1 MLENLAGKKRSKLMK
16 ILLFG
21 ATGMVG
27 DGVLR
32 WLIASPPVSRVV
44 AVSRKPL
51 VVQHPKLETV
61 IEPDMLHLQHV
72 NTLQDLDACFFCL
85 GASSVSMSP
94 EDYRR
99 LTYDLT
105 VAVARQLLPG
115 NPQMV
120 FEYISGEGTDA
131 KSRQRWAQIKAET
144 EAALLNMGFR
154 DAYALRPGLIQP
166 MRGVTSRVRSIR
178 WMYALTAPVFPF
190 LQKTFGRWVTSTDLL
205 AAAMLQL
212 AVKGSEKKIL
222 NTVEL
227 NALAR

>member
-1 MLENLAGKKRSKLMK
+1 MD

-32 WLIASPPVSRVV
+32 WLLASPKASRVV

-51 VVQHPKLETV
+51 SLQHSKLETV
-61 IEPDMLHLQHV
+61 IEADMFHLQHV
-72 NTLQDLDACFFCL
+72 NALRDFDACFFCL
-85 GASSVSMSP
+85 GASSVGMSS

-105 VAVARQLLPG
+105 VAVAAQLLPG
-115 NPQMV
+115 NPRMV

-131 KSRQRWAQIKAET
+131 KSRQRWAQVKAET
-144 EAALLNMGFR
+144 ETALLTMGFR
-154 DAYALRPGLIQP
+154 DAYALRPGFIQP
-166 MRGVTSRVRSIR
+166 MRGVTSRMRSIR

-205 AAAMLQL
+205 AAAMQQL
-212 AVKGSEKKIL
+212 AAEGSAKKTL
-222 NTVEL
+222 NTAEL
-227 NALAR
+227 NAVARNLPD

>member
-1 MLENLAGKKRSKLMK
+1 
-16 ILLFG
+16 
-21 ATGMVG
+21 MVG

-32 WLIASPPVSRVV
+32 WLISSPKASRVV

-51 VVQHPKLETV
+51 AVKHPKLETV
-61 IEPDMLHLQHV
+61 IEPDMFHLQHGS
-72 NTLQDLDACFFCL
+72 TFRDLDVCFFCL
-85 GASSVSMSP
+85 GASSVGMSP

-115 NPQMV
+115 NPRIV

-131 KSRQRWAQIKAET
+131 KSRQRWAQVKAET
-144 EAALLNMGFR
+144 ETALLNMGFR
-154 DAYALRPGLIQP
+154 AAYALRPGFIQP
-166 MRGVTSRVRSIR
+166 MRGVTSRVRSVR

-190 LQKTFGRWVTSTDLL
+190 LQKTFRRWVTSTDLL

-212 AVKGSEKKIL
+212 AAVGSAKKTV
-222 NTVEL
+222 NTAEL
-227 NALAR
+227 NALARNRPD

>member
-1 MLENLAGKKRSKLMK
+1 MN

-32 WLIASPPVSRVV
+32 WLIASPKVSRVV
-44 AVSRKPL
+44 AVARKPL
-51 VVQHPKLETV
+51 SLQHPKLQTV
-61 IEPDMLHLQHV
+61 IEADMFSLQH
-72 NTLQDLDACFFCL
+72 LDLLREFNACFFCL
-85 GASSVSMSP
+85 GASSVGMSA

-105 VAVARQLLPG
+105 LAVARQLLPG
-115 NPQMV
+115 NPRMV

-131 KSRQRWAQIKAET
+131 KSRQRWAQVKAET
-144 EAALLNMGFR
+144 ETALLSMGFR
-154 DAYALRPGLIQP
+154 DAYALRPGFIQP
-166 MRGVTSRVRSIR
+166 MRGVASRMRSVR

-212 AVKGSEKKIL
+212 ACAGSAKKTV
-222 NTVEL
+222 NTAEL
-227 NALAR
+227 NALARSLSE

>member
-1 MLENLAGKKRSKLMK
+1 MN

-32 WLIASPPVSRVV
+32 WLIDSPKVGRVV

-51 VVQHPKLETV
+51 VAQHLKLEVV
-61 IEPDMLHLQHV
+61 IEPDMFHLPQV
-72 NTLQDLDACFFCL
+72 NVLRDLDACFFCL
-85 GASSVSMSP
+85 GASSVGMSP

-115 NPQMV
+115 NPRMV

-131 KSRQRWAQIKAET
+131 KSRQRWAKVKAQTET
-144 EAALLNMGFR
+144 ALLTMGF
-154 DAYALRPGLIQP
+154 
-166 MRGVTSRVRSIR
+166 
-178 WMYALTAPVFPF
+178 
-190 LQKTFGRWVTSTDLL
+190 
-205 AAAMLQL
+205 
-212 AVKGSEKKIL
+212 
-222 NTVEL
+222 
-227 NALAR
+227 